1 MTDCAHDPTYRLE
14 NEANGGTGC
23 PFCNWLARARNVK
36 DPIIDPSAPD
46 EIRPGY
52 IARPHVIIDA
62 ARAKGDEKAAEYED
76 WRHGERGDG
85 MGGNDPERCEAG
97 GYG

>member
-1 MTDCAHDPTYRLE
+1 MTDCAHDPTYRIE

-23 PFCNWLARARNVK
+23 PFCNWLARARHVK

-52 IARPHVIIDA
+52 IVNPA
-62 ARAKGDEKAAEYED
+62 AQMWGWLVPD
-76 WRHGERGDG
+76 ERGDG
-85 MGGNDPERCEAG
+85 MGGNEPERCEAG